1 MFFFVSFLSLW
12 LKNMDDLEYMQEAL
26 RLAAEGRGQ
35 VSPNPM
41 VGAVVVKDG
50 KIVGKGLHRYATLKH
65 GEINA
70 LEDAGE
76 EAKGAT
82 LYLNLEACCHQG
94 RTPPCTD
101 AVIRSGIRRVVAA
114 MTDP

>member
-1 MFFFVSFLSLW
+1 M
-12 LKNMDDLEYMQEAL
+12 NDLEYMEAAL

-50 KIVGKGLHRYATLKH
+50 KIVGKGRHIYANVKHAETAALDQAGADARGSTVYITL
-65 GEINA
+65 EP
-70 LEDAGE
+70 
-76 EAKGAT
+76 
-82 LYLNLEACCHQG
+82 CCHHG

-101 AVIRSGIRRVVAA
+101 ALIRSGASRVVAA
-114 MTDP
+114 MKDPNPLVGGR